1 MVITI
6 SREYGSGG
14 SEIGHKLASLLGIPC
29 YDKTVN
35 ELTAD
40 LAGLPVDTV
49 AASEDKASM
58 ALDYS
63 GYHTYGYGLFS
74 MNRSLPIYD
83 RIFIAQSNAIVKL
96 AREGDCVIVGRCA
109 ADVLNRNRIPCLNV
123 FIHAP
128 IDERVAR
135 LRERHDITEAEARKF
150 IRKSD
155 KARANYH
162 RKYAFTEWG
171 KARNYHMTISSS
183 LGIDRVVRIIAAAV
197 EK

>member
-1 MVITI
+1 MIEYVRHGDGAVPPHSFLFEVSNHPKEETIMKVSKETAIAELKKIVGEDRVITDP
-6 SREYGSGG
+6 EVL
-14 SEIGHKLASLLGIPC
+14 K
-29 YDKTVN
+29 N
-35 ELTAD
+35 
-40 LAGLPVDTV
+40 
-49 AASEDKASM
+49 
-58 ALDYS
+58 
-63 GYHTYGYGLFS
+63 
-74 MNRSLPIYD
+74 
-83 RIFIAQSNAIVKL
+83 
-96 AREGDCVIVGRCA
+96 

>member
-14 SEIGHKLASLLGIPC
+14 SEIGHKVADQLGIPC

-35 ELTAD
+35 ELTAS
-40 LAGLPVDTV
+40 LSGFPIETIAG
-49 AASEDKASM
+49 SEDKTSM
-58 ALDYS
+58 GLDYS
-63 GYHTYGYGLFS
+63 GYVYGYGLFS
-74 MNRSLPIYD
+74 TNHFLPIYD
-83 RIFIAQSNAIVKL
+83 QIFIAQSNAIIKL

-109 ADVLNRNRIPCLNV
+109 AELLGKQNIPCLNV

-135 LRERHDITEAEARKF
+135 IRTRHDITEAEARRF
-150 IRKSD
+150 IRKND

-171 KARNYHMTISSS
+171 KTQNYHMTLSSS
-183 LGIDRVVRIIAAAV
+183 LGIDKVVRLIADAV
-197 EK
+197 K

>member
-74 MNRSLPIYD
+74 MNRSLPYMTAYSS
-83 RIFIAQSNAIVKL
+83 R
-96 AREGDCVIVGRCA
+96 
-109 ADVLNRNRIPCLNV
+109 
-123 FIHAP
+123 
-128 IDERVAR
+128 
-135 LRERHDITEAEARKF
+135 
-150 IRKSD
+150 
-155 KARANYH
+155 RA
-162 RKYAFTEWG
+162 TQ
-171 KARNYHMTISSS
+171 
-183 LGIDRVVRIIAAAV
+183 
-197 EK
+197 